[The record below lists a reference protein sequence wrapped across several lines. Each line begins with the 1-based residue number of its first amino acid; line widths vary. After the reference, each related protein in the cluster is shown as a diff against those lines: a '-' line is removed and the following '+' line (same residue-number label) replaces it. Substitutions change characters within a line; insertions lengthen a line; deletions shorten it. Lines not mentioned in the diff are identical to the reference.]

1 MRLRAQ
7 PSPFRFVPP
16 LVLAVSA
23 LCGLLNERPPD
34 AVLLAAMLGW
44 SAVLF
49 WTLARALDENKALVF
64 FVLSLLIAFCFE
76 AFAIN
81 RSRLLTHYTHPQIW
95 NVPLPI
101 LFGWFVAVSAS
112 YAFVA
117 ALIGRRNIT
126 LTAAATG
133 VVAMLLDFLL
143 DPMGLGT
150 GWWVWLRAGSYAPW
164 LRGVNGVSGIPWS
177 NFVGWFVLSVL
188 VVTSFELLTRKG
200 ARDRQIFVRDTF
212 DLRWSSLLYFA
223 LCMPGLFWLL
233 RTGNWS
239 LFLLPAVPLGALAF
253 ITRQKLKHPR
263 RFR

>member
-81 RSRLLTHYTHPQIW
+81 RTRLLTHYTHPQIW

-133 VVAMLLDFLL
+133 VVAMLLDFPL
-143 DPMGLGT
+143 DPMGL
-150 GWWVWLRAGSYAPW
+150 APDGGFGFVPAVT
-164 LRGVNGVSGIPWS
+164 RHGCAVCNGVSGIPWS

-188 VVTSFELLTRKG
+188 VVTSFELLTRKALATADFR
-200 ARDRQIFVRDTF
+200 ARYVRP
-212 DLRWSSLLYFA
+212 A
-223 LCMPGLFWLL
+223 LVLATLF
-233 RTGNWS
+233 RTVHARLVLAAAHGNWS